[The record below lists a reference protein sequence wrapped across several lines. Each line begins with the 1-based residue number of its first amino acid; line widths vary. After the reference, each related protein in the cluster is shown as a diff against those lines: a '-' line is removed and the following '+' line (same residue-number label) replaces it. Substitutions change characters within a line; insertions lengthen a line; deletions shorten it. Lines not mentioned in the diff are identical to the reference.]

1 MILTHCARLKDFNHT
16 SWAEIRAFYEICD
29 MNRILENVEMRDYQ
43 ELSQTAYTSDLTIFA
58 AGDKMHPTI
67 VDLANNCKN
76 LHVVIQDPNWPTSL
90 YQINREFHLITPFQS
105 LKDKNIDE
113 VKSIL
118 KKHIPSLRVDKI
130 VSHSLVNF
138 GDMMAYNTDYANLYY
153 ANMRKSDLLTVKD
166 RTVYIG
172 SLKKDRIDSLA
183 NYAKSNPIDFFGNF
197 TEEDFLN
204 MSNLSKSDLL
214 DARFMGRTSSP
225 FEVSSVYQRYSKVLF
240 APDDK
245 ISDLDTSYIRFAEM
259 CLSKSR
265 VENLSNRSDVKQI
278 ISDLTDET
286 GRLNWTKFV
295 NLARSSNLVSQIR
308 NAYSREE

>member
-1 MILTHCARLKDFNHT
+1 MILTHCARLKDFTHT
-16 SWAEIRAFYEICD
+16 SWAEIRSFYEICD
-29 MNRILENVEMRDYQ
+29 MHRIVENLEMKDYQ
-43 ELSQTAYTSDLTIFA
+43 ELNQTVYTSDLTIFA

-67 VDLANNCKN
+67 VDLANSCRN
-76 LHVVIQDPNWPTSL
+76 LYIVIQDPNWPTSL
-90 YQINREFHLITPFQS
+90 HQINREFHLITPFQA
-105 LKDKNIDE
+105 LKGKELDE

-118 KKHIPSLRVDKI
+118 KKYIPSLKVDKI

-153 ANMRKSDLLTVKD
+153 STMRKSDLLTVKD
-166 RTVYIG
+166 RTVYVG
-172 SLKKDRIDSLA
+172 SLKKDRIESLA

-197 TEEDFLN
+197 TEEDFLK
-204 MSNLSKSDLL
+204 MSGLKSSDLL
-214 DARFMGRTSSP
+214 DARFMGRTNSS

-259 CLSKSR
+259 CLAKSR
-265 VENLSNRSDVKQI
+265 VENLSSRSDVKQT

-286 GRLNWTKFV
+286 GRLNWAKFV
-295 NLARSSNLVSQIR
+295 NRARSSNLTAQIR
-308 NAYSREE
+308 KAYSREE

>member
-1 MILTHCARLKDFNHT
+1 MILTHCARLKDFTHT
-16 SWAEIRAFYEICD
+16 SWAEIRSFYEICD
-29 MNRILENVEMRDYQ
+29 MHRIVENLEMRDYQ
-43 ELSQTAYTSDLTIFA
+43 ELNQTVYTSDLTIFA
-58 AGDKMHPTI
+58 TGDQMHPTI
-67 VDLANNCKN
+67 VDLANSCRN
-76 LHVVIQDPNWPTSL
+76 LYIVIQDPNWPTSL
-90 YQINREFHLITPFQS
+90 HQINREFHLITPFQA
-105 LKDKNIDE
+105 LKDKELYE
-113 VKSIL
+113 VKSIF
-118 KKHIPSLRVDKI
+118 KKYIPSLKVDKI

-153 ANMRKSDLLTVKD
+153 SNMRKSDLLTVKD
-166 RTVYIG
+166 RTVYVG
-172 SLKKDRIDSLA
+172 SLKKDRIESLS

-197 TEEDFLN
+197 TEEDFLK
-204 MSNLSKSDLL
+204 MSGLKSSDLL

-259 CLSKSR
+259 CLAKSR
-265 VENLSNRSDVKQI
+265 VENLSSRSDVKQI

-295 NLARSSNLVSQIR
+295 NRARSSNLTTQIR
-308 NAYSREE
+308 KAYSRGE

>member
-76 LHVVIQDPNWPTSL
+76 LYVVIQDPNWPTSL

-265 VENLSNRSDVKQI
+265 VENLSNRSDVKKI
-278 ISDLTDET
+278 IHDLTDET
-286 GRLNWTKFV
+286 GRLNWTNFV
-295 NLARSSNLVSQIR
+295 NRARSSNLIAQIR
-308 NAYSREE
+308 KAYSEKE

>member
-76 LHVVIQDPNWPTSL
+76 LYVVIQDPNWPTSL
-90 YQINREFHLITPFQS
+90 HQINREFHLITPFQS

-172 SLKKDRIDSLA
+172 SLKKDRIDYLA

-204 MSNLSKSDLL
+204 MNNLSKSDLL

-265 VENLSNRSDVKQI
+265 VENLSNRSDVKKI
-278 ISDLTDET
+278 IHDLTDET
-286 GRLNWTKFV
+286 GRLNWTNFV
-295 NLARSSNLVSQIR
+295 NRARSSNLIAQIR
-308 NAYSREE
+308 KAYSEKE